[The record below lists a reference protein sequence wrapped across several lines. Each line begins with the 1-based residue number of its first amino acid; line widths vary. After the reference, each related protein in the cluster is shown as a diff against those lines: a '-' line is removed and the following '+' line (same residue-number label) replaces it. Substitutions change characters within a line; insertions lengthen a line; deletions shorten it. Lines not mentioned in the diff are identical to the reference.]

1 VIRIG
6 FSEVTP
12 QLAALFDPRAPASLR
27 CRSVLTGADPGAI
40 LTDDADR
47 PSWGAVWE
55 SGDGMLFLGGTLDP
69 ARVHAVIAAL
79 RQEGEVL
86 AGFWDGDQIV
96 NLLPTSPDW
105 VGSSLEFYDRPA
117 EKDAL
122 EVYLRRLPG
131 GHTLRQLDA
140 ALLERCLWYEDT
152 VRRHSS
158 AEAFLEHGMGACLMR
173 GDEILSEAYAGKA
186 IAGVRELGAITAQ
199 PYRGRGYAT
208 MTCAY
213 LILACEREEYS
224 TYWNCATSNAPSVAI
239 ARKMGYR
246 TEREFQWWGW
256 SQCVEWVDS
265 PAATDYNP

>member
-12 QLAALFDPRAPASLR
+12 QLAALFDLRAPASLR
-27 CRSVLTGADPGAI
+27 CRSVLTGAEPGAI
-40 LTDDADR
+40 LTDDPNR
-47 PSWGAVWE
+47 PGWGAVWE
-55 SGDGMLFLGGTLDP
+55 SGEGMLFLGGTLDR
-69 ARVHAVIAAL
+69 ATVHTVIAIL

-86 AGFWDGDQIV
+86 VGFWEGDQV
-96 NLLPTSPDW
+96 VSLLPPSPEW

-117 EKDAL
+117 EKNGL
-122 EVYLRRLPG
+122 EAYLRELPV
-131 GHTLRQLDA
+131 GHTLRELDA
-140 ALLERCLWYEDT
+140 ALLERCLWYKDT
-152 VRRHSS
+152 VRRHGS

-186 IAGVRELGAITAQ
+186 IIGVRELGAITVE

-213 LILACEREEYS
+213 LILACEQAGYS
-224 TYWNCATSNAPSVAI
+224 TYWNCAMTNVPSVAV

-246 TEREFQWWGW
+246 TEREFRWWGW
-256 SQCVEWVDS
+256 SQM
-265 PAATDYNP
+265 AHG